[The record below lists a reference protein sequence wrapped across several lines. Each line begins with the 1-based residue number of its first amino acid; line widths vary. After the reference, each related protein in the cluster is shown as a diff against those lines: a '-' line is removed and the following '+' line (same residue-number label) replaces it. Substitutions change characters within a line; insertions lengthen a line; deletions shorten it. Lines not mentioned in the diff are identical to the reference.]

1 MYMQIIER
9 YMPNSNSM
17 GGTMVKD
24 IDVREVAQCTCL
36 RLRRITRRITQIYDG
51 TLEPAGLTVNQF
63 GMLARLYGASLRS
76 EILPIG
82 ALADRLGMDPT
93 TLNRSLKPLEKEGFI
108 ADTSDPADKRVR
120 AVLITD
126 TGVEKLRRAVPLWRE
141 AQARIDAALGID
153 TSVALNGLLELSY
166 AKMSTSRAGGV

>member
-1 MYMQIIER
+1 
-9 YMPNSNSM
+9 
-17 GGTMVKD
+17 MVND

-51 TLEPAGLTVNQF
+51 ALEPAGLTVNQF

-82 ALADRLGMDPT
+82 TLADRLGMDPT
-93 TLNRSLKPLEKEGFI
+93 TLNWSLKPLEKEGFI
-108 ADTSDPADKRVR
+108 ANASDPADKRVR

-126 TGVEKLRRAVPLWRE
+126 TGVEKLRRAVPYGARPRRGSTQRWHRYQRCLERL
-141 AQARIDAALGID
+141 ARIILRKNVNEPGWR
-153 TSVALNGLLELSY
+153 G
-166 AKMSTSRAGGV
+166 R